1 MNGVSRRVRT
11 AALGIGAAAL
21 LSVSSIGP
29 ASAHV
34 GVKADTTAA
43 GSTAMVTFGF
53 GHGCGESPTTA
64 LAFQI
69 PEEFSGV
76 SPVFE
81 AGWDIEMVSE
91 ELATPIADSH
101 GEEITDRVSE
111 VIYTAD
117 EAIPDGI
124 YGQVT
129 LRLSL
134 PEDAAGETIYFPVIQ
149 TCEDGEEAWIEIP
162 AEGQDADELE
172 SPAPSITVSEAE
184 EGDGH

>member
-1 MNGVSRRVRT
+1 MTMFPRRIRT
-11 AALGIGAAAL
+11 AAFGIGTAAL
-21 LSVSSIGP
+21 LMVSGMGP

-53 GHGCGESPTTA
+53 GHGCGESPTTS
-64 LAFQI
+64 LTFQI

-76 SPVFE
+76 TPVFE
-81 AGWDIEMVSE
+81 AGWDIELVSDD
-91 ELATPIADSH
+91 LATPVTDAH
-101 GEEITDRVSE
+101 GEEITERVSE

-134 PEDAAGETIYFPVIQ
+134 PEDASGETIYFPVIQ

-162 AEGQDADELE
+162 AEGQDEDELE
-172 SPAPSITVSEAE
+172 SPAPSITVTDAE
-184 EGDGH
+184 EGNGH